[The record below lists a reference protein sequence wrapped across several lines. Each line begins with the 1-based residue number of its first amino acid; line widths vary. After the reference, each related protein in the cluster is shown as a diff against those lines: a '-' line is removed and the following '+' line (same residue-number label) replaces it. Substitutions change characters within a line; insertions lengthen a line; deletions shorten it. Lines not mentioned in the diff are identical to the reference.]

1 MPFIYGIYIYVH
13 MYCTLHRASYFSS
26 TPTDKMYSVVGA
38 AKALYDRLGDI
49 GESSI
54 DGDACLD
61 LWIYVIIKANI
72 KDLVSLLFV
81 YFKKFFLHVR
91 SKFTFQSE
99 TSLGLQFAGCTNI
112 YSLT

>member
-1 MPFIYGIYIYVH
+1 

-54 DGDACLD
+54 DGDAFLD

-81 YFKKFFLHVR
+81 YLKKFVCMYAQNSRFNLKPLWDFNLPVVR
-91 SKFTFQSE
+91 TY
-99 TSLGLQFAGCTNI
+99 TV
-112 YSLT
+112 